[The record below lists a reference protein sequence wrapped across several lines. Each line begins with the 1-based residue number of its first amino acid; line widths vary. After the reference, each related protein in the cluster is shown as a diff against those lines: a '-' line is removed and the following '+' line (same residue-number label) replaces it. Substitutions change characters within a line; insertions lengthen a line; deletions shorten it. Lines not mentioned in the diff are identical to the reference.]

1 MRSEKRNIKSMCEDG
16 LITSNLRIWRNFLS
30 KRISGRGEESE
41 RSIGNNGRK
50 LKRNTESWKNSEWMK
65 TLFNGTQICA
75 RAFGTVAIIDWY
87 SLLWIM
93 KNSVNGDIQHSQSF
107 TWNDVKTKEPPYTE
121 RYVRWCGRSVDKII
135 IYLLP
140 DCNNS
145 ENNNLQKVNRHFAV
159 GLGRN
164 ILQRWLCSIHKDV

>member
-1 MRSEKRNIKSMCEDG
+1 
-16 LITSNLRIWRNFLS
+16 
-30 KRISGRGEESE
+30 
-41 RSIGNNGRK
+41 
-50 LKRNTESWKNSEWMK
+50 MK

-87 SLLWIM
+87 SLPWVM

-107 TWNDVKTKEPPYTE
+107 TWKYVKTKEPPYTE

-140 DCNNS
+140 DWRFLNIVFATLLDNDFSVCLLWLWQTLMEIPDSTQASASLRADTLQLLPLYYVIEVGGGTNWVTGIRILGNS
-145 ENNNLQKVNRHFAV
+145 ACV
-159 GLGRN
+159 
-164 ILQRWLCSIHKDV
+164 S